1 MGITVLV
8 LEISFLVLA
17 VGGRAWLQRRWT
29 GSSGITIRQAA
40 VTPAERAVKLLLL
53 LTVVGLGVTTALALD
68 DGAAPGQWHAPD
80 AVRAAGL
87 ALAVLGIAGTLW
99 AQVAMGTDWRIG
111 MDHETP
117 TNLVTDGPFRWV
129 RNPIYTAM
137 VVFVA
142 GIALALPSVLTAL
155 LVLATAAEVQLQVR
169 RVEEPFLLERHDR
182 DFATWA
188 ARAGRFLPGIG
199 RRALA

>member
-8 LEISFLVLA
+8 LEVSFLVLA

-29 GSSGITIRQAA
+29 GSSGITVTQSAI
-40 VTPAERAVKLLLL
+40 TPAERAVKLLLL
-53 LTVVGLGVTTALALD
+53 LTVVGLGVVTALSLG
-68 DGAAPGQWHAPD
+68 DGTAPGQWDAPD
-80 AVRAAGL
+80 PLRGAGL
-87 ALAVLGIAGTLW
+87 VLAVLGMAGTLW

-142 GIALALPSVLTAL
+142 GIALALPSILTA
-155 LVLATAAEVQLQVR
+155 VIVVATAAEVQLQVR
-169 RVEEPFLLERHDR
+169 RVEEPFLAARHDR
-182 DFATWA
+182 EFDRWA
-188 ARAGRFLPGIG
+188 ARAGRFLPGLG